1 MIDAHAPAKH
11 PWSILID
18 LVNNDPQILTQD
30 EARRVVLA
38 HEEANR
44 RALMEVH
51 ALLPELM
58 ARDLIAEEGA
68 HKIRNVVTKAA
79 RDGMPDL

>member
-1 MIDAHAPAKH
+1 MPETKH

-18 LVNNDPQILTQD
+18 LVNNDPPILTAD
-30 EARRVVLA
+30 EARSVVLA
-38 HEEANR
+38 HQEANR
-44 RALMEVH
+44 RALMEIH

-58 ARDLIAEEGA
+58 HRDLIAEEGA
-68 HKIRNVVTKAA
+68 NKIRQVVTKAA

>member
-1 MIDAHAPAKH
+1 MTTTHPKH

-18 LVNNDPQILTQD
+18 LVNNDPPIVTPL
-30 EARRVVLA
+30 EARGVILA
-38 HEEANR
+38 HEDANR
-44 RALMEVH
+44 RALMEIH

-58 ARDLIAEEGA
+58 ALDLIAEEGA
-68 HKIRNVVTKAA
+68 RRIRGVVTKAT